1 MDEVRFNGGDIIT
14 ITRQIDFEV
23 GLSFVVRPYTNK
35 SYNCAG
41 CRKRHHANK
50 HVLKGTNTGYRSRPW
65 WIYPKIFT
73 CGSEVC
79 FNMAIL
85 RYNEKLSRYKNI
97 IAEPYT
103 GDYTKCAN
111 CTRNNR
117 SGHGTFLQAFRVY
130 NGKEKKYATYC
141 CMDCF
146 KMSVSKPLLK

>member
-1 MDEVRFNGGDIIT
+1 MSEFRVNGGDIVT
-14 ITRQIDFEV
+14 ITRKVNEGV
-23 GLSFVVRPYTNK
+23 SFVVRPYTNK

-41 CRKRHHANK
+41 CRKRHHTNK
-50 HVLKGTNTGYRSRPW
+50 HVLKGVNTTYARSQPW

-111 CTRNNR
+111 CTRYSPDGDR
-117 SGHGTFLQAFRVY
+117 QFLQAFQVF

-146 KMSVSKPLLK
+146 KMSISKPLSK

>member
-41 CRKRHHANK
+41 CRKRHFTNK
-50 HVLKGTNTGYRSRPW
+50 HVLKGVDSIYAGSRLLL
-65 WIYPKIFT
+65 IYPKIFT
-73 CGSEVC
+73 CGAEVC

-85 RYNEKLSRYKNI
+85 RHNEKLSRYKNI
-97 IAEPYT
+97 TAEPYT
-103 GDYTKCAN
+103 IDYVKCAN
-111 CTRNNR
+111 CTRYNH
-117 SGHGTFLQAFRVY
+117 SGHNRFLQAFQVY

-146 KMSVSKPLLK
+146 KMSISRAI